1 MKKTNSTNLF
11 YLILIYRPLG
21 LARIFF
27 VEFGDF
33 LLSTIK
39 LERILLLGDFNFHII
54 KFNLVTES
62 DSQNHLIMSPALD
75 IRPVCREDIFIS
87 DHKCL
92 LFDLYFIC
100 DLKRKKENKNIFLFP
115 VCPLFM

>member
-1 MKKTNSTNLF
+1 M
-11 YLILIYRPLG
+11 
-21 LARIFF
+21 
-27 VEFGDF
+27 EFGDF

-62 DSQNHLIMSPALD
+62 DSQNNLIMSPALD

-87 DHKCL
+87 DHKRL